1 MDTREKMLEGKRIL
15 VVDDE
20 PDVLETLEDILS
32 MCEVVKASSFE
43 EGKKELESG
52 SFDFAIL
59 DIMGVNGYA
68 LLDIAAEK
76 KITAVMLTAHA
87 LSPADTVKSF
97 RGGAAS
103 YVPKDKINDIPD
115 ILVDILEARKKGAG
129 LVVAVAGENG
139 NLLSKEIRPGLER
152 QGQRFLGSIYVLRMS
167 LANSQLP
174 KKNRRHSQNSMHLR
188 GV

>member
-1 MDTREKMLEGKRIL
+1 MGTREKMLEGKRIL

-32 MCEVVKASSFE
+32 MCEVVKASTFE
-43 EGKKELESG
+43 EGKTQLESG

-59 DIMGVNGYA
+59 DIMGVNGFA
-68 LLDIAAEK
+68 LLDIATEK
-76 KITAVMLTAHA
+76 KITAIMLTAHA

-115 ILVDILEARKKGAG
+115 ILVDILEARKKEAG
-129 LVVAVAGENG
+129 L
-139 NLLSKEIRPGLER
+139 RWRWLER
-152 QGQRFLGSIYVLRMS
+152 METYYQKKFGPDWKDKDKDFWDRFTYY
-167 LANSQLP
+167 A
-174 KKNRRHSQNSMHLR
+174 
-188 GV
+188 

>member
-1 MDTREKMLEGKRIL
+1 MDTREKMLEEKRIL

-32 MCEVVKASSFE
+32 VCDVTKASSFE
-43 EGKKELESG
+43 EAKKQLESG

-68 LLDIAAEK
+68 LLDIATEK

-103 YVPKDKINDIPD
+103 YVPKDKMNDIPD
-115 ILVDILEARKKGAG
+115 ILVDILEARKKGMG
-129 LVVAVAGENG
+129 LWW
-139 NLLSKEIRPGLER
+139 RWLER
-152 QGQRFLGSIYVLRMS
+152 METYYQKKFGPDWKDKDKDFWDRFTYY
-167 LANSQLP
+167 A
-174 KKNRRHSQNSMHLR
+174 
-188 GV
+188 